1 MTSSDRASGRN
12 GPVVSRRRSLRVLA
26 AGLLVLG
33 GTAVPFRTGRAQSLD
48 QARAA
53 GLVGERPDGYVG
65 AVDPSAAGLAQ
76 QINAQ
81 RRDAYQQ
88 AAAAS
93 GEPLSVVEARS
104 GQRLVDR
111 ARSSG
116 WYHWNGS
123 QWVR

>member
-1 MTSSDRASGRN
+1 MTSSDRASGRK
-12 GPVVSRRRSLRVLA
+12 GPVVGRRRSLKVLA

-33 GTAVPFRTGRAQSLD
+33 GTAAPFRSGWAQSLD

-65 AVDPSAAGLAQ
+65 AVDPSASGLAQ
-76 QINAQ
+76 QVNAQ
-81 RRDAYQQ
+81 RRQAYQE

-93 GEPLSVVEARS
+93 GEPLSIVEARS

-116 WYHWNGS
+116 WYYWNGS